1 MVKPALL
8 SAALWIAG
16 AVCLAGPPPAYG
28 QNRIATSGWEGFATR
43 DSSNKFDRCVLYNK
57 SIEALTISPYDM
69 LGITRSA
76 KGEIGFLVFFEPS
89 ALKRGSN
96 IPVMLRIN
104 GQQVAPLTG
113 QALSD
118 FHIRIAGPVATKT
131 VAALRDA
138 TSIDATAEGKNVH
151 FDVSDVSAVL
161 DSLDECVKSNAR

>member
-1 MVKPALL
+1 MLT
-8 SAALWIAG
+8 AALWFAG
-16 AVCLAGPPPAYG
+16 VVGLVAIPPAYG

-43 DSSNKFDRCVLYNK
+43 DYDNKFDRCVLYNK

-76 KGEIGFLVFFEPS
+76 KGDIGFLLFFEPS

-96 IPVMLRIN
+96 IPVVLSIN
-104 GQQVAPLTG
+104 GQQVPPLTG

-118 FHIRIAGPVATKT
+118 FHVSIAGPIGTNT

-138 TSIDATAEGKNVH
+138 TSIDATAEGKSVH
-151 FDVSDVSAVL
+151 FDVSDVGAVL
-161 DSLDECVKSNAR
+161 DSLDACVETYAR